1 MSINQIVSWTTSCVV
16 ALVLIISIV
25 ISGSPSEQRLIRLDE
40 RRVENLVRLSAAFDD
55 YWEERDSLPEEINEL
70 LDGRRL
76 SRMPTDPQ
84 TALAYEYER
93 LDHDTYQLCATFD
106 RPSPAQ
112 RGEDFWVH
120 DAGEH
125 CFSFVQAITEND

>member
-1 MSINQIVSWTTSCVV
+1 MSINRVVSCTTSCVV

-55 YWEERDSLPEEINEL
+55 YWEERDSLPEEISEL

-106 RPSPAQ
+106 RPSPTQ
-112 RGEDFWVH
+112 RGEAFWVH
-120 DAGEH
+120 DAGLH
-125 CFSFVQAITEND
+125 CYSYFQPTPQND

>member
-1 MSINQIVSWTTSCVV
+1 MSINRIVSWTTSCVV

-25 ISGSPSEQRLIRLDE
+25 ISGSPSEQRLFRLDD

-55 YWEERDSLPEEINEL
+55 YWEERDSLTEDINEL

-84 TALAYEYER
+84 TA
-93 LDHDTYQLCATFD
+93 
-106 RPSPAQ
+106 
-112 RGEDFWVH
+112 
-120 DAGEH
+120 
-125 CFSFVQAITEND
+125 

>member
-1 MSINQIVSWTTSCVV
+1 MSINRVVSWTTSCVV

-55 YWEERDSLPEEINEL
+55 YWEERDSLPEEISEL

-76 SRMPTDPQ
+76 SRMPSDPQ

-93 LDHDTYQLCATFD
+93 LGHDTYQLCATFD
-106 RPSPAQ
+106 RPSPNLSLI
-112 RGEDFWVH
+112 H
-120 DAGEH
+120 
-125 CFSFVQAITEND
+125 I